1 MEQEKKSFYTHS
13 QQTDTLT
20 TNLTREPCM
29 NENDTS
35 YLVTQRKNDTVLC
48 KRARDCD
55 IQEAHFKF
63 KYKDSE
69 TWESVAW
76 LGKSR
81 FVLSRLK
88 HNKSGYKY
96 TVDP

>member
-1 MEQEKKSFYTHS
+1 
-13 QQTDTLT
+13 
-20 TNLTREPCM
+20 M

-48 KRARDCD
+48 KRVRDCD

-69 TWESVAW
+69 TWESVAC

-81 FVLSRLK
+81 FVFVK
-88 HNKSGYKY
+88 
-96 TVDP
+96 VEA